1 VTCYILYMARA
12 RKINRGIGLYPQDW
26 ERAKRNLEPDEHLI
40 ELIEKA
46 LILECEIREGKR
58 RRPMAMTLLM
68 AAEEEPQE
76 QQIRRPMST
85 L

>member
-1 VTCYILYMARA
+1 MARA